1 MCSEKCLGV
10 SFCPKFIERVYLGDV
25 DHTALCKER
34 PINTRRMR
42 LLLVE
47 YCILVYFVLAEFPHV
62 AHSDQELN
70 LLM

>member
-1 MCSEKCLGV
+1 
-10 SFCPKFIERVYLGDV
+10 
-25 DHTALCKER
+25 
-34 PINTRRMR
+34 MR